1 MSDQPV
7 SNYAHGLHP
16 RDERAVAGHHGHGAE
31 PGALEVLVVLADGLA
46 GQQAA
51 LSVEAAQVW
60 PLLLEGLSIISC
72 LLV

>member
-7 SNYAHGLHP
+7 SNYAHGLDP
-16 RDERAVAGHHGHGAE
+16 RDERAVAGHHGYGAE
-31 PGALEVLVVLADGLA
+31 PGALEVLVVLADGIA

-60 PLLLEGLSIISC
+60 PLLLEGGALSAAC
-72 LLV
+72 L

>member
-16 RDERAVAGHHGHGAE
+16 RDEGSVAGHHGDGTE
-31 PGALEVLVVLADGLA
+31 PGALQVIVVLADGLA

-51 LSVEAAQVW
+51 LRVEAGQVGA
-60 PLLLEGLSIISC
+60 LLFLGQES
-72 LLV
+72 